1 MIIFFYIHDLFTIL
15 PKLDFYRMQDGT
27 LKIDTYFS
35 IDNIYRQPNVIPF
48 REIINDLA
56 GNAGDSALNLLGN
69 MAIFL
74 PFGFLIPIVSD
85 RHNLKI
91 ILIPL
96 LTSVVIET
104 VQLFEGRRCD
114 IDDVILNTAG
124 AIIGWALFRICRYEF
139 RRRQ

>member
-1 MIIFFYIHDLFTIL
+1 MISKTRL
-15 PKLDFYRMQDGT
+15 R
-27 LKIDTYFS
+27 
-35 IDNIYRQPNVIPF
+35 N
-48 REIINDLA
+48 
-56 GNAGDSALNLLGN
+56 
-69 MAIFL
+69 
-74 PFGFLIPIVSD
+74 VSD

-124 AIIGWALFRICRYEF
+124 AIIGWALFRICRYESK